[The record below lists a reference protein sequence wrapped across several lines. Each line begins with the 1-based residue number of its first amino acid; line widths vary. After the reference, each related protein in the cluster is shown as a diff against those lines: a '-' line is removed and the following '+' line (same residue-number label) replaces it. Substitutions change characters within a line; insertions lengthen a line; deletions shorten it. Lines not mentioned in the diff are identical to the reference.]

1 VKTTMTRAQALEV
14 LGLEVG
20 ATEEQVKAAYRM
32 LSKRVH
38 PDAGGTDELFRRVND
53 AYETLTEA
61 PEFDDETEPS
71 DTTSEAP
78 RGSSRHASDPAD
90 NVPPQ
95 GSRQSLRWWEWPFL
109 AGLGPTSLRGCV
121 ALLVVAVLVGA
132 QVGSGLP
139 QLLRQMSESL
149 FVLLAVGRIAA
160 LPLRVRRR

>member
-1 VKTTMTRAQALEV
+1 MTRAQALDV
-14 LGLEVG
+14 LGLDAGVSLEEVR
-20 ATEEQVKAAYRM
+20 AAYRS

-53 AYETLTEA
+53 AYERLTEG
-61 PEFDDETEPS
+61 PESDHEAEPS
-71 DTTSEAP
+71 DEVSEP
-78 RGSSRHASDPAD
+78 SRGPSNPAD
-90 NVPPQ
+90 HAPPQ
-95 GSRQSLRWWEWPFL
+95 GSRRSLRWWEWPFL
-109 AGLGPTSLRGCV
+109 AGLGPTSFRGCV

-139 QLLRQMSESL
+139 HLLRQMSESL

>member
-1 VKTTMTRAQALEV
+1 MTRAEALGV

-20 ATEEQVKAAYRM
+20 ATEEQVKAAYRS

-38 PDAGGTDELFRRVND
+38 PDAGGSTTLFLRLQE
-53 AYETLTEA
+53 AYERLTEA
-61 PEFDDETEPS
+61 PGFDDGAEPS
-71 DTTSEAP
+71 DTTSE
-78 RGSSRHASDPAD
+78 SSRGASDPAD
-90 NVPPQ
+90 DAPPQ
-95 GSRQSLRWWEWPFL
+95 GPRRSLRWWEWPFL

-139 QLLRQMSESL
+139 PLLRNVTESL

-160 LPLRVRRR
+160 LPMRVRRR

>member
-1 VKTTMTRAQALEV
+1 MTRAQALEV

-20 ATEEQVKAAYRM
+20 ATEEQVKAAYRS

-53 AYETLTEA
+53 AYETLTEGLG
-61 PEFDDETEPS
+61 FDDEAEPS
-71 DTTSEAP
+71 DTTSE
-78 RGSSRHASDPAD
+78 SSRGASDPAD
-90 NVPPQ
+90 HAPPQ
-95 GSRQSLRWWEWPFL
+95 GSRRSLRWWEWPFL

>member
-1 VKTTMTRAQALEV
+1 MTRAQALEV

-20 ATEEQVKAAYRM
+20 ATEEQVKAAYRS

-53 AYETLTEA
+53 AYETLTEGLG
-61 PEFDDETEPS
+61 FDDEAEPS
-71 DTTSEAP
+71 DTASE
-78 RGSSRHASDPAD
+78 SSRGASDPAD
-90 NVPPQ
+90 HAPPQ
-95 GSRQSLRWWEWPFL
+95 GSRRSLRWWEWPFL